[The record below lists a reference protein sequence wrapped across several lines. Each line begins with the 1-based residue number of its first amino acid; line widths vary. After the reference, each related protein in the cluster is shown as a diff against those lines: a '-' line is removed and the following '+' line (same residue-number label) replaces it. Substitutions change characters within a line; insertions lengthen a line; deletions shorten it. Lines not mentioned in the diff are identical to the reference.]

1 MLFADQMQRA
11 RSEINDALGVP
22 QQMLPQVLPPGGQ
35 APIPL
40 QANVFA
46 PGAPL
51 GANMPAGMPN
61 QAALRAA
68 LAAQAQQQGPQQ
80 TPWQS
85 AYGAQSPW
93 QRSFQGQLPPS
104 AQGQTPPGLNPAIL
118 EMLARRGQNPML
130 SMMAARQNVAPPTI
144 SMPQMPGPDRFA
156 VMRQP

>member
-22 QQMLPQVLPPGGQ
+22 QQMLPQVPPPSGQ
-35 APIPL
+35 ASGPMP
-40 QANVFA
+40 ANIFA

-51 GANMPAGMPN
+51 GGATATVPD
-61 QAALRAA
+61 QTALRAA
-68 LAAQAQQQGPQQ
+68 LAAQAQQQGQQQ

-85 AYGAQSPW
+85 AYGAQGPW
-93 QRSFQGQLPPS
+93 QRPLQGQLPPS

-130 SMMAARQNVAPPTI
+130 NMMAARQNIAPPAV
-144 SMPQMPGPDRFA
+144 SMPQVLSPDRFA